1 MKNPEIP
8 RYVTVDTLPHKEFN
22 SPTKSTTRQ
31 SGGKFAPDVN
41 PTGGHDWS
49 ERRGRKQDLIKL
61 ATELGEEVEGD
72 LKVIELRELILK
84 TSIYKEDLDFVKDT
98 LENIIT
104 ERLEREERERVADEK
119 ERIERDRA
127 YELEKLRLQVES
139 QKLEQTPGLELLPA
153 DQQATFNLKKL
164 LPDFDPQDGD
174 MTLFLNLFERQMKI
188 LKIVEKLDSYD
199 NLRSVN
205 LKLASKPHETK
216 AIYPKR
222 NQYKSTRFEQRDDRQ
237 GLPWIP
243 SQSRRNPGV
252 PSQSRRDPSYKDR
265 PPLSCYGCGEPGVV
279 KAKCAKCNP
288 MVQGDRTQP
297 PTLNHMNFYSILM
310 ESQPSSIIEITIC
323 GSQAAVCADTGAT
336 HSVAGEKLYHFLKN
350 KGLRFENST
359 VDMALA
365 DGHVQ
370 KTDILTT
377 TVDIGVAGKVIPTKL
392 IVLKNSKGNRT
403 LLGTDFLRAAGIVL
417 DLQKG
422 LWYFS
427 EAPHQS
433 FNFIEPPADIKSLL
447 AVPVASHPCQ
457 LREKEGTHLSGE
469 QRTKFNSLLK
479 RYEKCFQPGGEPTP
493 FIEHRINTGDHLPV
507 AVPPYRMSPTK
518 KETLKQEID
527 RLLAEGIIEECESPY
542 ASPVVL
548 IPKANGTMRL
558 CIDYRKLNSITIP
571 DSYPL
576 PRMDDLLHEA
586 KPTPFMSAIDLKA
599 GYHQVKVH
607 PDDQDKTAFVCP
619 FGTYRF
625 KRMPFGLR
633 NAPATFQRLIDR
645 FRNGLEDIFTLAY
658 LDDIIILS
666 ETFEKHLSDL
676 QCVFERL
683 ILFKL
688 QANREKCCFASRKVK
703 YLGFW
708 ITQKGIEVDPEKIAS
723 IQSIPPPQNV
733 KQVQSFLQTCSWFRR
748 YIQNFAE
755 ISRPLSDLTKKKSPW
770 NWGFPQQTAFET
782 LKKCLTTPPVLK
794 QANGTKPYIIRT
806 DASHYA
812 LGAVLLQGTGSEE
825 HPIEYA
831 SRLLTQAERN
841 YSTTERE
848 ALAVVWALKK
858 FRGYLEGS
866 EITVASDHQPLRWL
880 LTLKSPTGRLA
891 RWALEIQAF
900 NLKVLYVAGKAN
912 VVADMLSRPV
922 CDEKETPYEVCNIAI
937 ADLPVRSAKDM
948 REAQLADENLKKI
961 IDSFESTQ
969 KTEDYA
975 NWTERGFL
983 MNQGVLYR
991 YLPDADSEE
1000 AQLVIPSS
1008 ERDSIMEKHHDD
1020 PMAGHY
1026 GEEGTFQRIA
1036 KRYYWTGMR
1045 KYINDYVKN
1054 CPECNRYKANNQ
1066 KPAGLLRT
1074 PVYSQRFEIISIDL
1088 FGPLPKTENGK
1099 QWIFIIED
1107 CATRWVELF
1116 PLSQA
1121 TASECAITLIEEI
1134 FLRYGIP
1141 RRIISDNG
1149 SQFVSAVL
1157 QQVCCTLNISQNLI
1171 PVYFPQ
1177 SNPVERKNRDLK
1189 PRLAILVGD
1198 DHGNWH
1204 SKLPMIRFAMNTA
1217 VCDTTGHTPAFLQF
1231 GRELRTVDD
1240 VVRDFKAVVENDN
1253 FVPEITPYLKRF
1265 ANIMNE
1271 LRERIEMKQDR
1282 RKIYYDKNRKQVFY
1296 SPGDKVWVTSHPI
1309 SNKFKRKTSKFAP
1322 RRDGPYIIL
1331 TQRSPTTYEIASPSD
1346 PSTSLGT
1353 YHTSALRSYSR
1364 NMEADTPL
1372 HPIRKRG
1379 RPPKL
1384 NSLSSGT
1391 NRLPDNSNSVSLP
1404 RRRRSQRGRM

>member
-1 MKNPEIP
+1 MN
-8 RYVTVDTLPHKEFN
+8 
-22 SPTKSTTRQ
+22 
-31 SGGKFAPDVN
+31 
-41 PTGGHDWS
+41 
-49 ERRGRKQDLIKL
+49 
-61 ATELGEEVEGD
+61 
-72 LKVIELRELILK
+72 
-84 TSIYKEDLDFVKDT
+84 
-98 LENIIT
+98 
-104 ERLEREERERVADEK
+104 
-119 ERIERDRA
+119 
-127 YELEKLRLQVES
+127 
-139 QKLEQTPGLELLPA
+139 
-153 DQQATFNLKKL
+153 
-164 LPDFDPQDGD
+164 
-174 MTLFLNLFERQMKI
+174 
-188 LKIVEKLDSYD
+188 
-199 NLRSVN
+199 
-205 LKLASKPHETK
+205 K

-279 KAKCAKCNP
+279 EAKCAKCNP

-297 PTLNHMNFYSILM
+297 PTLNHMNFYSISM

-323 GSQAAVCADTGAT
+323 GSQAAVCADTGTT

-350 KGLRFENST
+350 NGRRFENST

-370 KTDILTT
+370 KTDIVTT
-377 TVDIGVAGKVIPTKL
+377 T
-392 IVLKNSKGNRT
+392 
-403 LLGTDFLRAAGIVL
+403 
-417 DLQKG
+417 KG

-447 AVPVASHPCQ
+447 VVPVASHPCQ
-457 LREKEGTHLSGE
+457 LRENEGTHLSGE
-469 QRTKFNSLLK
+469 QRTKFNSLLE

-518 KETLKQEID
+518 KET
-527 RLLAEGIIEECESPY
+527 
-542 ASPVVL
+542 
-548 IPKANGTMRL
+548 
-558 CIDYRKLNSITIP
+558 
-571 DSYPL
+571 
-576 PRMDDLLHEA
+576 
-586 KPTPFMSAIDLKA
+586 
-599 GYHQVKVH
+599 
-607 PDDQDKTAFVCP
+607 
-619 FGTYRF
+619 
-625 KRMPFGLR
+625 
-633 NAPATFQRLIDR
+633 
-645 FRNGLEDIFTLAY
+645 
-658 LDDIIILS
+658 
-666 ETFEKHLSDL
+666 
-676 QCVFERL
+676 
-683 ILFKL
+683 
-688 QANREKCCFASRKVK
+688 
-703 YLGFW
+703 
-708 ITQKGIEVDPEKIAS
+708 
-723 IQSIPPPQNV
+723 
-733 KQVQSFLQTCSWFRR
+733 
-748 YIQNFAE
+748 
-755 ISRPLSDLTKKKSPW
+755 
-770 NWGFPQQTAFET
+770 
-782 LKKCLTTPPVLK
+782 
-794 QANGTKPYIIRT
+794 
-806 DASHYA
+806 
-812 LGAVLLQGTGSEE
+812 
-825 HPIEYA
+825 
-831 SRLLTQAERN
+831 
-841 YSTTERE
+841 
-848 ALAVVWALKK
+848 
-858 FRGYLEGS
+858 
-866 EITVASDHQPLRWL
+866 
-880 LTLKSPTGRLA
+880 
-891 RWALEIQAF
+891 
-900 NLKVLYVAGKAN
+900 
-912 VVADMLSRPV
+912 
-922 CDEKETPYEVCNIAI
+922 PYEVCNIAI

-948 REAQLADENLKKI
+948 YEAQLADENLKKI

-975 NWTERGFL
+975 NWSERGFL

-1296 SPGDKVWVTSHPI
+1296 SPGEKVWVTSHPI

-1404 RRRRSQRGRM
+1404 GRRRSRRGRM